1 MNDHVHILWKFSA
14 YEIQRFTGS
23 DIAGILHTGNM
34 IQFQSGLILKETLL
48 GWTLSWKTDKVEIS
62 GITYCVM
69 PLQVNDAKISDLWH
83 TRHTFGVLYPKEKNS
98 WKEIEVAA
106 ESHFNWSIQ
115 CNVQERLEV
124 NCLGYKVILRYALV
138 EISQNED

>member
-69 PLQVNDAKISDLWH
+69 PLQVNDAKFPIYDILVILLEFS
-83 TRHTFGVLYPKEKNS
+83 TQKKRIAEKKLRWQPNHIL
-98 WKEIEVAA
+98 IEV
-106 ESHFNWSIQ
+106 FNVMFRKDLKWT
-115 CNVQERLEV
+115 
-124 NCLGYKVILRYALV
+124 ALDTRSSSV
-138 EISQNED
+138 MLW